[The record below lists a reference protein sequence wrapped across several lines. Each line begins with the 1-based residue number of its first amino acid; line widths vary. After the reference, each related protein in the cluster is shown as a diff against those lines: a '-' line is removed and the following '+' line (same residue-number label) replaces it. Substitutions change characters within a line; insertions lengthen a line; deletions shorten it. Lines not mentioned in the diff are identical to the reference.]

1 MALLRARRGPRR
13 RCVVHIE
20 TGPYRTTEIRRMR
33 RQKASKLP
41 GSRPRPAKVSV
52 QRGAYTDAQ
61 LDAAILRSQRSDPI
75 SVGIRLA
82 TIGVVYFLL
91 GRAVAE
97 GMGAIFLLLPLLA
110 ELLAMF
116 WLGVLMAF
124 SLVRCPSFRASMGSG
139 VGIVLWSLGICGAV
153 AAWMAHDTASG
164 TWSLAALPQGARRT
178 WDMGLGF
185 GVHWAILIA
194 VLGLAVASLREAL
207 AWRPE
212 EGAFVWTA
220 ITSISVRLGLALL
233 LGFFAFIGFVFL
245 QPVVGPLLNA
255 AVEGGSGAAWT
266 VWAALL
272 LIDVGVV
279 VVLALMHRELL
290 AKQAASQR
298 VRP

>member
-1 MALLRARRGPRR
+1 
-13 RCVVHIE
+13 
-20 TGPYRTTEIRRMR
+20 MR
-33 RQKASKLP
+33 RQRPRTLP
-41 GSRPRPAKVSV
+41 GSRPRPA
-52 QRGAYTDAQ
+52 QIPAPRGAYTDAQ

-75 SVGIRLA
+75 SVGIRLVS
-82 TIGVVYFLL
+82 IGVIYFLL
-91 GRAVAE
+91 ARAVTE

-116 WLGVLMAF
+116 WLGLLMAF
-124 SLVRCPSFRASMGSG
+124 TLVRCASFRASMGSG

-153 AAWMAHDTASG
+153 AAWMAHDPAAG

-178 WDMGLGF
+178 WDMGIGF
-185 GVHWAILIA
+185 GVHWAILVA
-194 VLGLAVASLREAL
+194 VLGLVAASLREAL

-212 EGAFVWTA
+212 EGVFVWTA

-245 QPVVGPLLNA
+245 QPLVGPLLRA
-255 AVEGGSGAAWT
+255 AAEGGSGAAWV

-272 LIDVGVV
+272 LIDIGVV